1 MFLGIHI
8 SVGILW
14 LMKSGITIDALSDT
28 MYEISNPYS
37 DWIHLLTLGMFKRL
51 WRTPE
56 KGSEGWTEETVGC
69 PSAYTAMVSILKY
82 IQLYGLTTTTRTEG
96 NRRILSSLHGLPNI
110 FPSTTDPLHRSKSLG
125 FATDWIELSRSGQ
138 CQSSGC
144 IFLEEKEID
153 VLPVHVFCLL
163 FLFPL
168 LLYDFWAGQ
177 LSSPS
182 CDVCWK
188 NNV

>member
-56 KGSEGWTEETVGC
+56 KGSEG
-69 PSAYTAMVSILKY
+69 
-82 IQLYGLTTTTRTEG
+82 
-96 NRRILSSLHGLPNI
+96 
-110 FPSTTDPLHRSKSLG
+110 
-125 FATDWIELSRSGQ
+125 
-138 CQSSGC
+138 
-144 IFLEEKEID
+144 
-153 VLPVHVFCLL
+153 
-163 FLFPL
+163 
-168 LLYDFWAGQ
+168 
-177 LSSPS
+177 
-182 CDVCWK
+182 
-188 NNV
+188 